1 MGQPV
6 GKSTLFTSTQGEE
19 KVPSLDAAS
28 PFQAAVISIAISL
41 MRRSNVGEEFGA
53 GWRTRDVDVGGVGK
67 PLIYTTTKRLLGIK
81 EENNFSLDC
90 KSDPKYHLRS

>member
-1 MGQPV
+1 MGLGDWGSLFETAPQ
-6 GKSTLFTSTQGEE
+6 KIDTLFTSTQGEE

-53 GWRTRDVDVGGVGK
+53 GG
-67 PLIYTTTKRLLGIK
+67 
-81 EENNFSLDC
+81 E
-90 KSDPKYHLRS
+90 